1 MSLRGKAAI
10 VGIGE
15 TPADRLGGKPGEPR
29 KITSQYLAWAV
40 RLALEDAGLTKKDL
54 DGQGL
59 AAIYTTNHSQPFWP
73 EEVAALLG
81 ITPAVSL
88 AGGNGGA
95 SAVSLLGQAAAMI
108 KAGLVDLVLCLA
120 AAAPFSEHGRDRMEP
135 VDTRDFEMPFGVM
148 GPNCKISFVMSRY
161 MHESGMTT
169 DHFGKIAV
177 TARYHA
183 TLNPNAYLRKAL
195 TLEEY
200 KNGRLISDPIRLY
213 DCVMPANGGKA
224 YIMASPERAR
234 TLRKPP
240 VYLLGWGERNNAS
253 AGPRFQA
260 NPLITGI
267 RESGRAAFEMAGVS
281 HNDIDFL
288 GLYDDYV
295 PIIMLQIEDLGFCGK
310 NDREFFEK
318 TDFTFKGDLPIQTG
332 GGIINCGQPSTTGGM
347 VHVIEAVRQLR
358 GEGGARQVPD
368 AKIGLVTGLG
378 AVNYGKN
385 FGCTAAAILGNSE
398 TVR

>member
-15 TPADRLGGKPGEPR
+15 TPADRLGAKAGEPR
-29 KITSQYLAWAV
+29 KFTAEYLSWAV

-73 EEVAALLG
+73 EEAAAILG
-81 ITPAVSL
+81 VSPAVSL

-95 SAVSLLGQAAAMI
+95 SAVSLLGHAAAMI
-108 KAGLVDLVLCLA
+108 SAGIVDLILVVS
-120 AAAPFSEHGRDRMEP
+120 AAAPFSERGRMRAEP
-135 VDTRDFEMPFGVM
+135 ADTRDFEMPFGVM

-161 MHESGMTT
+161 MHESGMTA

-183 TLNPNAYLRKAL
+183 TLNPDAYLRKPL
-195 TLEEY
+195 TLDEY
-200 KNGRLISDPIRLY
+200 KSGRLISDPIRLY
-213 DCVMPANGGKA
+213 DCVLPANGGKA
-224 YIMASPERAR
+224 YIIASPERAK

-240 VYLLGWGERNNAS
+240 VHLLGWGERNNAS
-253 AGPRFQA
+253 AGPRSHA

-267 RESGRAAFEMAGVS
+267 RESGNAAFEMSGVS
-281 HNDIDFL
+281 RGDVDFV

-310 NDREFFEK
+310 NDRAFFEK
-318 TDFTFKGDLPIQTG
+318 TDFTFKGDLPVQTG
-332 GGIINCGQPSTTGGM
+332 GGMINCGQPSTTGGM
-347 VHVIEAVRQLR
+347 LHVIEAVRQLR
-358 GEGGARQVPD
+358 GDGGARQVPD
-368 AKIGLVTGLG
+368 ATVGLVTGLG
-378 AVNYGKN
+378 AVNYGRN
-385 FGCTAAAILGNSE
+385 FGCTAAAILGK
-398 TVR
+398 TA

>member
-1 MSLRGKAAI
+1 MSLKGKAAI
-10 VGIGE
+10 VGYGE
-15 TPADRLGGKPGEPR
+15 TPVDRLGRKPGEPR
-29 KITSQYLAWAV
+29 KITSEYLAWAV

-73 EEVAALLG
+73 EEAAAILG
-81 ITPAVSL
+81 ISPAVSL

-95 SAVSLLGQAAAMI
+95 SSVSLLGHAAAMI
-108 KAGLVDLVLCLA
+108 NAGVVDLVLIVS
-120 AAAPFSEHGRDRMEP
+120 AAAPYGEHGRSRMETA
-135 VDTRDFEMPFGVM
+135 DTRDFEMPFGVM

-161 MHESGMTT
+161 MHESGMTA

-177 TARYHA
+177 TGRYHA
-183 TLNPNAYLRKAL
+183 TLNPNAYLRKPL

-213 DCVMPANGGKA
+213 DCVLPANGGKA
-224 YIMASPERAR
+224 YIIASPGRAR

-240 VYLLGWGERNNAS
+240 VYLLGWGERINPS
-253 AGPRFQA
+253 AGPRYHA

-267 RESGRAAFEMAGVS
+267 QECGKDAFKMAGVS
-281 HNDIDFL
+281 HRDIDL
-288 GLYDDYV
+288 LALYDDYV

-310 NDREFFEK
+310 NDREFFAR

-332 GGIINCGQPSTTGGM
+332 GGMINCGQPSTTGGM
-347 VHVIEAVRQLR
+347 LHVIEVVRQLR
-358 GEGGARQVPD
+358 GEGGARQVPN
-368 AKIGLVTGLG
+368 ARFGIATGLG

-385 FGCTAAAILGNSE
+385 FGCTAAAILGNSA
-398 TVR
+398 

>member
-10 VGIGE
+10 VGVGE
-15 TPADRLGGKPGEPR
+15 TPVDRLGSKPGETR
-29 KITSQYLAWAV
+29 RSTAEYLAWAV
-40 RLALEDAGLTKKDL
+40 RLALGDAGLTKKDL

-73 EEVAALLG
+73 EEVANILG

-88 AGGNGGA
+88 GGGNGGA

-108 KAGLVDLVLCLA
+108 DSGVVDLILVVA
-120 AAAPFSEHGRDRMEP
+120 AAAPFSEHGRDRAEP
-135 VDTRDFEMPFGVM
+135 SDTRDFEMPFGVM

-161 MHESGMTT
+161 MYESGMTAE
-169 DHFGKIAV
+169 HFGKIAV

-183 TLNPNAYLRKAL
+183 TLNPNAYLKKPL
-195 TLEEY
+195 TLEDY
-200 KNGRLISDPIRLY
+200 KNARLISDPIRLY

-224 YIMASPERAR
+224 YIIASPERAN
-234 TLRKPP
+234 TLRRPP
-240 VYLLGWGERNNAS
+240 VYLLGWGECHNAS
-253 AGPRFQA
+253 AGPRFRA

-267 RESGRAAFEMAGVS
+267 RESGRAAFEMAGLS
-281 HNDIDFL
+281 HDDIDFL
-288 GLYDDYV
+288 GLYDDYI

-318 TDFTFKGDLPIQTG
+318 TDFTIKGDLPIQTG
-332 GGIINCGQPSTTGGM
+332 GGMINCGQPSTTGGM
-347 VHVIEAVRQLR
+347 LHVIEGVRQLR
-358 GEGGARQVPD
+358 GEGGARQVAD
-368 AKIGLVTGLG
+368 AKLGLVTGLG

-385 FGCTAAAILGNSE
+385 FGCTAAAILGKNP
-398 TVR
+398 

>member
-1 MSLRGKAAI
+1 MSIRGKAAV

-15 TPADRLGGKPGEPR
+15 TPVDRLGSKPGEPR
-29 KITSQYLAWAV
+29 KSTAEYLAWAV
-40 RLALEDAGLTKKDL
+40 RLALEDAGLTKRDL

-73 EEVAALLG
+73 EEVAGILG
-81 ITPAVSL
+81 ITPAVAL
-88 AGGNGGA
+88 GGGNGGA
-95 SAVSLLGQAAAMI
+95 SAVSLLGQAAAMVNSGM
-108 KAGLVDLVLCLA
+108 ADLVLCVA
-120 AAAPFSEHGRDRMEP
+120 AAAPFSEHRPGRIEP
-135 VDTRDFEMPFGVM
+135 MDTRDFEMPFGVM

-161 MHESGMTT
+161 MHESGMTV

-183 TLNPNAYLRKAL
+183 TLNPSAYLKKPL

-200 KNGRLISDPIRLY
+200 RNARLISDPIRLY

-224 YIMASPERAR
+224 TILASPQRAKN
-234 TLRKPP
+234 LRKSP
-240 VYLLGWGERNNAS
+240 VYLLGWGECHNAS
-253 AGPRFQA
+253 AGPRYRA

-267 RESGRAAFEMAGVS
+267 QESGKTALEMAGLS
-281 HNDIDFL
+281 QKDIDFL
-288 GLYDDYV
+288 GLYDDYI
-295 PIIMLQIEDLGFCGK
+295 PIVMLQIEDLGFCGK
-310 NDREFFEK
+310 NDRDFFEK

-332 GGIINCGQPSTTGGM
+332 GGMINCGQPSTTGGM
-347 VHVIEAVRQLR
+347 LHVIEAVRQLR

-368 AKIGLVTGLG
+368 AKVGLVTGLG

-385 FGCTAAAILGNSE
+385 FGCTAAAILANNA
-398 TVR
+398 

>member
-15 TPADRLGGKPGEPR
+15 TPVDRLGGKPGEPR
-29 KITSQYLAWAV
+29 KVTAEYLSWAV
-40 RLALEDAGLTKKDL
+40 RLALEDAGLTKKGL

-73 EEVAALLG
+73 EEAANILG
-81 ITPAVSL
+81 IAPAVSL

-95 SAVSLLGQAAAMI
+95 SAVSLLGHAAAMI
-108 KAGLVDLVLCLA
+108 DSGIVDLVLVVS
-120 AAAPFSEHGRDRMEP
+120 AAAPFSERGRTRAEP
-135 VDTRDFEMPFGVM
+135 ADTRDFEMPFGVM

-161 MHESGMTT
+161 MHESGMTV

-177 TARYHA
+177 TARHHA
-183 TLNPNAYLRKAL
+183 TLNPDAYLRKPL

-200 KNGRLISDPIRLY
+200 RSARLISDPIRLY
-213 DCVMPANGGKA
+213 DCVLPANGGKA
-224 YIMASPERAR
+224 YIMASPERAK
-234 TLRKPP
+234 TLRRPP

-253 AGPRFQA
+253 AGPRSNA

-267 RESGRAAFEMAGVS
+267 RESGKAAYEMAGVS
-281 HNDIDFL
+281 YQDIDL
-288 GLYDDYV
+288 LALYDDYV
-295 PIIMLQIEDLGFCGK
+295 PIVMLQIEDLGFCKK

-332 GGIINCGQPSTTGGM
+332 GGMINCGQPSTTGGM
-347 VHVIEAVRQLR
+347 LHVIEVARQLR
-358 GEGGARQVPD
+358 GEGGARQVPN
-368 AKIGLVTGLG
+368 AKVGLATGLG

-385 FGCTAAAILGNSE
+385 FGCTAAAILGKG
-398 TVR
+398 T

>member
-15 TPADRLGGKPGEPR
+15 TPADRLGAKAGEPR
-29 KITSQYLAWAV
+29 KFTAEYLFWAV
-40 RLALEDAGLTKKDL
+40 RLALEDAGLTKKDF

-73 EEVAALLG
+73 EEAAAILG
-81 ITPAVSL
+81 ISPAVSL

-95 SAVSLLGQAAAMI
+95 SAVSLLGHAAAMI
-108 KAGLVDLVLCLA
+108 GAGIVDLILVVS
-120 AAAPFSEHGRDRMEP
+120 AAAPFSERGRARMEP
-135 VDTRDFEMPFGVM
+135 ADTRDFEMPFGVM

-161 MHESGMTT
+161 MHESGMAA

-183 TLNPNAYLRKAL
+183 TLNPDAYLRKPL
-195 TLEEY
+195 TLDEY
-200 KNGRLISDPIRLY
+200 KSGRLISDPIRLY
-213 DCVMPANGGKA
+213 DCVLPANGGKA
-224 YIMASPERAR
+224 YIIASPERAK

-240 VYLLGWGERNNAS
+240 VHLLGWGERNNAS
-253 AGPRFQA
+253 AGPRSHA

-267 RESGRAAFEMAGVS
+267 RESGNAAFEMAGVS
-281 HNDIDFL
+281 RGDVDFL

-310 NDREFFEK
+310 NDRVFFEN

-332 GGIINCGQPSTTGGM
+332 GGMINCGQPSTTGGM
-347 VHVIEAVRQLR
+347 LHVIEAVRQLR
-358 GEGGARQVPD
+358 GDGGARQVPE
-368 AKIGLVTGLG
+368 ARIGLVTGLG
-378 AVNYGKN
+378 AVNYGRN
-385 FGCTAAAILGNSE
+385 FGCTAAAILGKE
-398 TVR
+398 L

>member
-15 TPADRLGGKPGEPR
+15 TPVDRLGAKPGEAR
-29 KITSQYLAWAV
+29 KSTAEYLSWAV
-40 RLALEDAGLTKKDL
+40 RLALDDAGLKKKDF

-73 EEVAALLG
+73 EEAANILG
-81 ITPAVSL
+81 FSPAASL

-95 SAVSLLGQAAAMI
+95 SAVSLLGHAAAMI
-108 KAGLVDLVLCLA
+108 ASGVVDLVLVLA
-120 AAAPFSEHGRDRMEP
+120 AAAPFSERGRARAEP
-135 VDTRDFEMPFGVM
+135 MDTRDFEMPFGVM

-161 MHESGMTT
+161 MHESGMTA

-177 TARYHA
+177 TARHHA
-183 TLNPNAYLRKAL
+183 TLNPDAYLRKPL

-200 KNGRLISDPIRLY
+200 KTSRLISDPIRLY
-213 DCVMPANGGKA
+213 DCVLPVNGGKA

-253 AGPRFQA
+253 AGPRANA

-267 RESGRAAFEMAGVS
+267 RESGGAAFDMAGVS
-281 HNDIDFL
+281 RGEIDFL

-295 PIIMLQIEDLGFCGK
+295 PIIMLQIEDLGFCKK
-310 NDREFFEK
+310 NDRDFFER
-318 TDFTFKGDLPIQTG
+318 TDFTIKGKLPIQTG
-332 GGIINCGQPSTTGGM
+332 GGMINCGQPSTTGGM
-347 VHVIEAVRQLR
+347 LHVVEAVRQLR
-358 GEGGARQVPD
+358 GEGIARQVAG
-368 AKIGLVTGLG
+368 AKVGLVTGLG

-385 FGCTAAAILGNSE
+385 FGCTSAAILRSKP
-398 TVR
+398 

>member
-1 MSLRGKAAI
+1 MSLRGKAAV

-15 TPADRLGGKPGEPR
+15 TPMDRLGRKPGEPR
-29 KITSQYLAWAV
+29 RSTAEYLAWAV
-40 RLALEDAGLTKKDL
+40 RLALEDAGLTKKDF

-59 AAIYTTNHSQPFWP
+59 AVIYTTDYIQSFWP
-73 EEVAALLG
+73 VEAAEILGISPGVLLG
-81 ITPAVSL
+81 
-88 AGGNGGA
+88 GGNGGS
-95 SAVSLLGQAAAMI
+95 SAVSLLGQVAAMVNS
-108 KAGLVDLVLCLA
+108 GLAELVLCVS
-120 AAAPFSEHGRDRMEP
+120 AAAPFAERYSRIEP
-135 VDTRDFEMPFGVM
+135 GDTRNFEMPFGMM
-148 GPNCKISFVMSRY
+148 GPNSKISLVMSRY
-161 MHESGMTT
+161 IHEYGMTP

-183 TLNPNAYLRKAL
+183 SLNPNAYLKKPL

-200 KNGRLISDPIRLY
+200 KNSRLISDPIRLY
-213 DCVMPANGGKA
+213 DCVMPANGGRA

-234 TLRKPP
+234 SLRRPP
-240 VYLLGWGERNNAS
+240 VYLLGWGERHNPS
-253 AGPRFQA
+253 FGPSSHS

-267 RESGRAAFEMAGVS
+267 TESGKRAFEMAGVS
-281 HNDIDFL
+281 HKDIDFL

-295 PIIMLQIEDLGFCGK
+295 VVIMLQIEDLGFCEKG
-310 NDREFFEK
+310 DRKFFEA

-368 AKIGLVTGLG
+368 ANIGLVTGLG
-378 AVNYGKN
+378 AVAHGKN
-385 FGCTAAAILGNSE
+385 FGCTAAAILGN
-398 TVR
+398 TP